1 MTTPTLE
8 QLGEWQWTTE
18 PEKLLLPASHAGQEV
33 VRVRYRA
40 RGTRLYR
47 SFLLLEPPAGGFT
60 PDAIVAAIEEHSSL

>member
-1 MTTPTLE
+1 MPASDLRPF
-8 QLGEWQWTTE
+8 GEWDWTTE

-60 PDAIVAAIEEHSSL
+60 PDAIVAAIEKHSTR